1 MIEIQQLIIKGKI
14 NGDFDYTEQEVIK
27 IIDGKIQEHLSNYNF
42 TLSKGERKNLINQC
56 IDEVFEKIDLET
68 KA

>member
-27 IIDGKIQEHLSNYNF
+27 IIEGKIQEQLSNYNF